1 LKIYVNKPAIDRKK
15 RETARRTPKDFQV
28 GKRIL
33 ISINV
38 LLNRSKSIEKRVI
51 MFYVENKF

>member
-1 LKIYVNKPAIDRKK
+1 MPAMDRKR

-33 ISINV
+33 TSTKV
-38 LLNRSKSIEKRVI
+38 LLNSSKSIEKRVI
-51 MFYVENKF
+51 TSFSLLVKVYN